1 MPDLLHPALVHLPLG
16 LALAMP
22 LFLLVLVVLDAK
34 GKLTRQAWVLA
45 MVLQLLITVGAF
57 SAMKTGEA
65 EEEHVERGIPEAAL
79 HEHEEAA
86 EVFTWAS
93 VALLALSILPVLNL
107 GAGLRRVVPFALLG
121 ISLVVLA
128 LALRVGKLGGALVYQ
143 HQAPAIRAG
152 MALPGLGLGLP
163 ADSTASTGSAKE
175 GEDDD
180 D

>member
-22 LFLLVLVVLDAK
+22 IFLLVLAILDGK
-34 GKLTRQAWVLA
+34 GRLTRQAWILA
-45 MVLQLLITVGAF
+45 LVLQFLITVGAF

-65 EEEHVERGIPEAAL
+65 EEERVERGIPEAAL

-86 EVFTWAS
+86 EVFTWAT
-93 VALLALSILPVLNL
+93 VALLALSVLPVLNL
-107 GAGLRRVVPFALLG
+107 GAGLKRVVPFALLG

-143 HQAPAIRAG
+143 HQAPAVRAG
-152 MALPGLGLGLP
+152 LSLPELSQAVA
-163 ADSTASTGSAKE
+163 ADSTGFTQESGDE
-175 GEDDD
+175 EEDHD
-180 D
+180 